1 MSVHK
6 KLMEARIELQGTE
19 LKKSGLNKFAGY
31 SYFELGDFLPVIQ
44 AIFNRLGL
52 CGVVSY
58 SIEYATLTITD
69 TEDGTVVVITSPM
82 AEANLKGTHPIQNL
96 GAVETYSRRYLWMT
110 AMEIVEHDI
119 LDATTGYEPPPKPAA
134 KPAPAPAKAN
144 PPAAAEKPA
153 AKPAAT
159 PAKSTTNDAGEK
171 VTAGKPGQ
179 WQITLYER
187 EDGDWA
193 TAIIDATDMALQ
205 LAKSAEDVQ
214 NIFKA
219 NRVHFDRLKEEAP
232 TMYEDLLAKLK
243 QAKNSFTQE

>member
-6 KLMEARIELQGTE
+6 KLMQARIELQGTQ

-31 SYFELGDFLPVIQ
+31 SYFELGDFLPTIQ

-69 TEDGTVVVITSPM
+69 VEDGTVVVITSPM

-119 LDATTGYEPPPKPAA
+119 LDASTGYEEGPK
-134 KPAPAPAKAN
+134 AKAA
-144 PPAAAEKPA
+144 PTK
-153 AKPAAT
+153 AAT
-159 PAKSTTNDAGEK
+159 PAKAPTK
-171 VTAGKPGQ
+171 VEGKDTE
-179 WQITLYER
+179 WQLKVSAQP
-187 EDGDWA
+187 DGDHAEWSQLV
-193 TAIIDATDMALQ
+193 IDATTLQ
-205 LAKSAEDVQ
+205 IGQAKTEADVM
-214 NIFKA
+214 NIFKT
-219 NRVHFDRLKEEAP
+219 NRIIYDEVKKGTPTAYDVLMEEF
-232 TMYEDLLAKLK
+232 K
-243 QAKNSFTQE
+243 QARAKHKEAA